1 MRRFEYRVMPLP
13 LSDALSMKQFKKV
26 SEELEETLNALGADG
41 WELVQRTDGVL
52 FFKREIE

>member
-1 MRRFEYRVMPLP
+1 
-13 LSDALSMKQFKKV
+13 MKQFKKV
-26 SEELEETLNALGADG
+26 SEELEKTLNALGADG

>member
-1 MRRFEYRVMPLP
+1 MPLP